1 MLADYNNYLTH
12 IDYEAL
18 WGFSVELAAKW
29 EPQSL
34 IVFDRSVIHSSC
46 HFANKE
52 LQNKL
57 FLTIAL
63 AFSFVLVA
71 QENADGEPTTI
82 QGLLQLVE
90 EGRTSEQTVNA
101 QREADFLANKNQQ
114 AAKLA
119 REKRELAR
127 QEKIAD
133 ELETEYKKNDAIL
146 VVKEAAYK
154 KELGSLVELFGHLQS
169 SAGEAAVQFSGSLTS
184 PQFGLERVNFLNDLT
199 SKMSETT
206 ELPTIRE
213 IEGLWYELQREMV
226 ASGQV
231 VSFDT
236 TVVDVDGESST
247 CKVTRVGLFN
257 AVCDGKYLEYVSATG
272 QFAFLPRQPAGRY
285 TKTAKSVGNAE
296 VGEQVRFGIDPTGP
310 TGGSLLANLIQTPSI
325 MERAQQG
332 REVGY
337 AIIFVGLIAVIFAFY
352 KLYSL
357 YMISTAVKKQANNK
371 ALDAANPLGRVL
383 KVGQDHFN
391 KDIDTLELKLAEAIM
406 AERPAIERWIG
417 AVRIISVVAP
427 LAGLLGTVTGMIVT
441 FQMITLYG
449 TGDPKLMAGGIS
461 QALVTTVLG
470 LLVAIP
476 TTLLHSFTAS
486 SAKGIISV
494 LEEQSTGILAERAE
508 GS

>member
-1 MLADYNNYLTH
+1 MKKYLS
-12 IDYEAL
+12 IL
-18 WGFSVELAAKW
+18 
-29 EPQSL
+29 
-34 IVFDRSVIHSSC
+34 
-46 HFANKE
+46 
-52 LQNKL
+52 
-57 FLTIAL
+57 
-63 AFSFVLVA
+63 FVLSLTLNTFVVA
-71 QENADGEPTTI
+71 QESEGDEAEISTVEA
-82 QGLLQLVE
+82 LLQLVK
-90 EGRTSEQTVNA
+90 EGKTKEQSANA
-101 QREADFLANKNQQ
+101 DREAKFMANKNEQ
-114 AAKLA
+114 AALLA
-119 REKRELAR
+119 AEKRELAR
-127 QEKIAD
+127 QERIAD
-133 ELETEYKKNDAIL
+133 QLEAEYKKNEEIL
-146 VVKEAAYK
+146 RVKEEAYQ

-169 SAGEAAVQFSGSLTS
+169 SAGEAAVQFSGSLTG
-184 PQFGLERVNFLNDLT
+184 PQYGLERVDFLNELT

-226 ASGQV
+226 ASGKV

-236 TVVDVDGESST
+236 TVIDVDGESST
-247 CKVTRVGLFN
+247 CNVTRVGLFN
-257 AVCDGKYLEYVSATG
+257 AVCDGKYLEYVAATG
-272 QFAFLPRQPAGRY
+272 QYAFLPRQPAGRF
-285 TKTAKSVGNAE
+285 TKTAKSVGNAD
-296 VGEQVRFGIDPTGP
+296 VGEQVRFGVDPTGP
-310 TGGSLLANLIQTPSI
+310 TGGSLLANLIQTPSLA
-325 MERAQQG
+325 ERAAQG

-337 AIIFVGLIAVIFAFY
+337 AIIFVGLIGIGLAFW
-352 KLYSL
+352 KLWSL
-357 YMISTAVKKQANNK
+357 YVLGKAVRAQAGSK
-371 ALDAANPLGRVL
+371 TLDVRNPLGRVL
-383 KVGQDHFN
+383 KIGEENFK

-406 AERPAIERWIG
+406 AERPSIERGIG

>member
-1 MLADYNNYLTH
+1 MKKYLS
-12 IDYEAL
+12 IL
-18 WGFSVELAAKW
+18 
-29 EPQSL
+29 
-34 IVFDRSVIHSSC
+34 
-46 HFANKE
+46 
-52 LQNKL
+52 
-57 FLTIAL
+57 
-63 AFSFVLVA
+63 FVLSLTLNTFVFA
-71 QENADGEPTTI
+71 QESEGDEAEISTVEA
-82 QGLLQLVE
+82 LLQLVK
-90 EGRTSEQTVNA
+90 EGKTKEQSENA
-101 QREADFLANKNQQ
+101 DREAKFMANKNEQ
-114 AAKLA
+114 AAILA
-119 REKRELAR
+119 AEKRELAR
-127 QEKIAD
+127 QERIAD
-133 ELETEYKKNDAIL
+133 QLEAEYKKNEEIL
-146 VVKEAAYK
+146 RVKEEAYQ

-184 PQFGLERVNFLNDLT
+184 PQYGIERVDFLNELT

-236 TVVDVDGESST
+236 TVIDVDGESST
-247 CKVTRVGLFN
+247 CNVTRVGLFN
-257 AVCDGKYLEYVSATG
+257 AVCDGKYLEYVAATG
-272 QFAFLPRQPAGRY
+272 QYAFLPRQPAGRF
-285 TKTAKSVGNAE
+285 TKTAKSVGNADA
-296 VGEQVRFGIDPTGP
+296 GEQVRFGVDPTGP
-310 TGGSLLANLIQTPSI
+310 TGGSLLANLIQTPSLA
-325 MERAQQG
+325 ERAAQG

-337 AIIFVGLIAVIFAFY
+337 AIIFVGLIGIGLAFW
-352 KLYSL
+352 KLWSL
-357 YMISTAVKKQANNK
+357 YVLGKAVRAQAGSK
-371 ALDAANPLGRVL
+371 TLDVRNPLGRVL
-383 KVGQDHFN
+383 KVGEENFK

-406 AERPAIERWIG
+406 AERPSIERGIG

>member
-1 MLADYNNYLTH
+1 MKKYLS
-12 IDYEAL
+12 IL
-18 WGFSVELAAKW
+18 
-29 EPQSL
+29 
-34 IVFDRSVIHSSC
+34 
-46 HFANKE
+46 
-52 LQNKL
+52 
-57 FLTIAL
+57 
-63 AFSFVLVA
+63 FVLSLTLNTFVFA
-71 QENADGEPTTI
+71 QESEGDEAEISTVEA
-82 QGLLQLVE
+82 LLQLVK
-90 EGRTSEQTVNA
+90 EGKTREQSENA
-101 QREADFLANKNQQ
+101 DREAKFMANKNEQ
-114 AAKLA
+114 AAILA
-119 REKRELAR
+119 AEKRELAR
-127 QEKIAD
+127 QERIAD
-133 ELETEYKKNDAIL
+133 QLEAEYKKNEEIL
-146 VVKEAAYK
+146 RVKEEAYQ

-184 PQFGLERVNFLNDLT
+184 PQYGLERVDFLNELT

-236 TVVDVDGESST
+236 TVIDVDGESST
-247 CKVTRVGLFN
+247 CNVTRVGLFN
-257 AVCDGKYLEYVSATG
+257 AVCDGKYLEYVASTG
-272 QFAFLPRQPAGRY
+272 QYAFLPRQPAGRF
-285 TKTAKSVGNAE
+285 TKTAKSVGNADA
-296 VGEQVRFGIDPTGP
+296 GEQVRFGVDPTGP
-310 TGGSLLANLIQTPSI
+310 TGGSLLANLIQTPSLA
-325 MERAQQG
+325 ERAAQG

-337 AIIFVGLIAVIFAFY
+337 AIIFVGLIGIGLAFW
-352 KLYSL
+352 KLWSL
-357 YMISTAVKKQANNK
+357 YVLGKAVRAQAGSK
-371 ALDAANPLGRVL
+371 TLDVRNPLGRVL
-383 KVGQDHFN
+383 KVGEENFK

-406 AERPAIERWIG
+406 AERPSIERGIG

>member
-1 MLADYNNYLTH
+1 MKKYLS
-12 IDYEAL
+12 IL
-18 WGFSVELAAKW
+18 
-29 EPQSL
+29 
-34 IVFDRSVIHSSC
+34 
-46 HFANKE
+46 
-52 LQNKL
+52 
-57 FLTIAL
+57 
-63 AFSFVLVA
+63 FVLSLTLNTFVVA
-71 QENADGEPTTI
+71 QESEGDEAEISTVEA
-82 QGLLQLVE
+82 LLQLVK
-90 EGRTSEQTVNA
+90 EGKTREQSENA
-101 QREADFLANKNQQ
+101 DREAKFMANKNEQ
-114 AAKLA
+114 AAILA
-119 REKRELAR
+119 AEKRELAR
-127 QEKIAD
+127 QERIAD
-133 ELETEYKKNDAIL
+133 QLEAEYKKNEEIL
-146 VVKEAAYK
+146 RVKEEAYQ

-184 PQFGLERVNFLNDLT
+184 PQYGLERVDFLNELT

-236 TVVDVDGESST
+236 TVIDVDGESST
-247 CKVTRVGLFN
+247 CNVTRVGLFN
-257 AVCDGKYLEYVSATG
+257 AVCDGKYLEYVAATG
-272 QFAFLPRQPAGRY
+272 QYAFLPRQPAGRF
-285 TKTAKSVGNAE
+285 TKTAKSVGNADA
-296 VGEQVRFGIDPTGP
+296 GEQVRFGVDPTGP
-310 TGGSLLANLIQTPSI
+310 TGGSLLANLIQTPSLA
-325 MERAQQG
+325 ERAAQG

-337 AIIFVGLIAVIFAFY
+337 AIIFVGLIGIGLAFW
-352 KLYSL
+352 KLWSL
-357 YMISTAVKKQANNK
+357 YVLGKAVRTQAGSK
-371 ALDAANPLGRVL
+371 TLDVRNPLGRVL
-383 KVGQDHFN
+383 KVGEENFN

-406 AERPAIERWIG
+406 AERPSIERGIG

>member
-1 MLADYNNYLTH
+1 MRKYLSILFVLSLSFNSFVFAQESEEETAE
-12 IDYEAL
+12 ISTVEAL
-18 WGFSVELAAKW
+18 LNLVKQGKTE
-29 EPQSL
+29 EQS
-34 IVFDRSVIHSSC
+34 
-46 HFANKE
+46 
-52 LQNKL
+52 
-57 FLTIAL
+57 
-63 AFSFVLVA
+63 
-71 QENADGEPTTI
+71 ENTK
-82 QGLLQLVE
+82 
-90 EGRTSEQTVNA
+90 
-101 QREADFLANKNQQ
+101 REARFMANKNKQ
-114 AAKLA
+114 AEILA
-119 REKRELAR
+119 AEKRELAR
-127 QEKIAD
+127 QERIAD
-133 ELETEYKKNDAIL
+133 QLEAEYKKNEEIL
-146 VVKEAAYK
+146 RVKEEAYQ

-184 PQFGLERVNFLNDLT
+184 PQYGLDRVDFLNLLT

-236 TVVDVDGESST
+236 TVIDVDGESST
-247 CKVTRVGLFN
+247 CNVTRVGLFN
-257 AVCDGKYLEYVSATG
+257 AVCDGKYLEYVAATG
-272 QFAFLPRQPAGRY
+272 QYAFLPRQPAGRF
-285 TKTAKSVGNAE
+285 TKTAKSVGNADA
-296 VGEQVRFGIDPTGP
+296 GEQVRFGVDPTGP
-310 TGGSLLANLIQTPSI
+310 TGGSLLANLIQTPSLA
-325 MERAQQG
+325 ERAAQG

-337 AIIFVGLIAVIFAFY
+337 AIIFVGLIGIGLAFW
-352 KLYSL
+352 KLWSL
-357 YMISTAVKKQANNK
+357 YVLGKAVRAQAGSK
-371 ALDAANPLGRVL
+371 TLDVRNPLGRVL
-383 KVGQDHFN
+383 KVGEENFK

-406 AERPAIERWIG
+406 AERPSIERGIG

>member
-1 MLADYNNYLTH
+1 MKKYLSILFLLSISFNGFIFAQDAEEEAVEVSTV
-12 IDYEAL
+12 EAL
-18 WGFSVELAAKW
+18 LSLVKEGKTKE
-29 EPQSL
+29 QS
-34 IVFDRSVIHSSC
+34 
-46 HFANKE
+46 
-52 LQNKL
+52 
-57 FLTIAL
+57 
-63 AFSFVLVA
+63 
-71 QENADGEPTTI
+71 ENAK
-82 QGLLQLVE
+82 
-90 EGRTSEQTVNA
+90 
-101 QREADFLANKNQQ
+101 REARFMANKNKQ
-114 AAKLA
+114 AEILA
-119 REKRELAR
+119 AEKRELAR
-127 QEKIAD
+127 QERIAD
-133 ELETEYKKNDAIL
+133 QLEAEYKKNEEIL
-146 VVKEAAYK
+146 RVKETAYQ

-184 PQFGLERVNFLNDLT
+184 AQYGLERVDFLNNLT

-206 ELPTIRE
+206 ELPTIEE
-213 IEGLWYELQREMV
+213 IEGLWYELKREMV

-231 VSFDT
+231 VSFDA

-247 CKVTRVGLFN
+247 CNVTRVGLFN

-272 QFAFLPRQPAGRY
+272 EYAFLPRQPAGRY
-285 TKTAKSVGNAE
+285 TKTAKKIGNADA
-296 VGEQVRFGIDPTGP
+296 GPDPIKFGIDPTGP
-310 TGGSLLANLIQTPSI
+310 TGGSLLANLIQTPSLA
-325 MERAQQG
+325 ERAAQG

-337 AIIFVGLIAVIFAFY
+337 AIIVVGLIGIGLAFW
-352 KLYSL
+352 KLWSL
-357 YMISTAVKKQANNK
+357 YVLGRAVRAQAGSK
-371 ALDAANPLGRVL
+371 TLDVRNPLGRVL
-383 KVGQDHFN
+383 KVGEENFK

-406 AERPAIERWIG
+406 AERPSIERGIG

-508 GS
+508 GK

>member
-1 MLADYNNYLTH
+1 MKKYL
-12 IDYEAL
+12 
-18 WGFSVELAAKW
+18 
-29 EPQSL
+29 SL
-34 IVFDRSVIHSSC
+34 
-46 HFANKE
+46 
-52 LQNKL
+52 L
-57 FLTIAL
+57 
-63 AFSFVLVA
+63 FVLSLTLNTFVVA
-71 QENADGEPTTI
+71 QESEGDEAEISTVEA
-82 QGLLQLVE
+82 LLQLVK
-90 EGRTSEQTVNA
+90 EGKTREQSENA
-101 QREADFLANKNQQ
+101 DREAKFMANKNEQ
-114 AAKLA
+114 AAILA
-119 REKRELAR
+119 AEKRELAR
-127 QEKIAD
+127 QERIAD
-133 ELETEYKKNDAIL
+133 QLEAEYKKNEEIL
-146 VVKEAAYK
+146 RVKEEAYQ

-184 PQFGLERVNFLNDLT
+184 PQYGLERVDFLNELT

-236 TVVDVDGESST
+236 TVIDVDGESST
-247 CKVTRVGLFN
+247 CNVTRVGLFN
-257 AVCDGKYLEYVSATG
+257 AVCDGKYLEYVAATG
-272 QFAFLPRQPAGRY
+272 QYAFLPRQPAGRF
-285 TKTAKSVGNAE
+285 TKTAKSVGNADA
-296 VGEQVRFGIDPTGP
+296 GEQVRFGVDPTGP
-310 TGGSLLANLIQTPSI
+310 TGGSLLANLIQTPSLA
-325 MERAQQG
+325 ERAAQG

-337 AIIFVGLIAVIFAFY
+337 AIIFVGLIGIGLAFW
-352 KLYSL
+352 KLWSL
-357 YMISTAVKKQANNK
+357 YVLGKAVRAQAGSK
-371 ALDAANPLGRVL
+371 TLDVRNPLGRVL
-383 KVGQDHFN
+383 KVGEENFK

-406 AERPAIERWIG
+406 AERPSIERGIG

>member
-1 MLADYNNYLTH
+1 MKKYLS
-12 IDYEAL
+12 IL
-18 WGFSVELAAKW
+18 
-29 EPQSL
+29 
-34 IVFDRSVIHSSC
+34 
-46 HFANKE
+46 
-52 LQNKL
+52 
-57 FLTIAL
+57 
-63 AFSFVLVA
+63 FVLSLTLNTFVFA
-71 QENADGEPTTI
+71 QESEGDEAEISTVEA
-82 QGLLQLVE
+82 LLQLVK
-90 EGRTSEQTVNA
+90 EGKTKEQSENA
-101 QREADFLANKNQQ
+101 DREAKFMANKNEQ
-114 AAKLA
+114 AAILA
-119 REKRELAR
+119 AEKRELAR
-127 QEKIAD
+127 QERIAD
-133 ELETEYKKNDAIL
+133 QLEAEYKKNEEIL
-146 VVKEAAYK
+146 RVKEEAYQ

-184 PQFGLERVNFLNDLT
+184 PQYGLERVDFLNELT

-236 TVVDVDGESST
+236 TVIDVDGESST
-247 CKVTRVGLFN
+247 CNVTRVGLFN
-257 AVCDGKYLEYVSATG
+257 AVCDGKYLEYVAATG
-272 QFAFLPRQPAGRY
+272 QYAFLPRQPAGRF
-285 TKTAKSVGNAE
+285 TKTAKSVGNADA
-296 VGEQVRFGIDPTGP
+296 GEQVRFGVDPTGP
-310 TGGSLLANLIQTPSI
+310 TGGSLLANLIQTPSLA
-325 MERAQQG
+325 ERAAQG

-337 AIIFVGLIAVIFAFY
+337 AIIFVGLIGMGLAFW
-352 KLYSL
+352 KLWSL
-357 YMISTAVKKQANNK
+357 YVLGKAVRAQAGSK
-371 ALDAANPLGRVL
+371 TLDVRNPLGRVL
-383 KVGQDHFN
+383 KVGEENFK

-406 AERPAIERWIG
+406 AERPSIERGIG

>member
-1 MLADYNNYLTH
+1 MKNLYVLPFLILLSLSFFVSAQDNAEETEEVSTV
-12 IDYEAL
+12 EAL
-18 WGFSVELAAKW
+18 LALVKEGKTQEQAANT
-29 EPQSL
+29 
-34 IVFDRSVIHSSC
+34 DR
-46 HFANKE
+46 
-52 LQNKL
+52 
-57 FLTIAL
+57 
-63 AFSFVLVA
+63 
-71 QENADGEPTTI
+71 EN
-82 QGLLQLVE
+82 Q
-90 EGRTSEQTVNA
+90 
-101 QREADFLANKNQQ
+101 FLANRDKQ
-114 AAKLA
+114 ASILA
-119 REKRELAR
+119 AEKRELAR

-133 ELETEYKKNDAIL
+133 TLEAEYKKNEGIL
-146 VVKEAAYK
+146 RVKEDAYK

-169 SAGEAAVQFSGSLTS
+169 SAGEAAVQFSGSLTGA
-184 PQFGLERVNFLNDLT
+184 QYGKERVNFLNNLT
-199 SKMSETT
+199 GKMSETT

-231 VSFDT
+231 VSFT
-236 TVVDVDGESST
+236 TNVIDVDGETSE
-247 CKVTRVGLFN
+247 CNVTRVGLFN
-257 AVCDGKYLEYVSATG
+257 AVCDGKYLEYATSKG
-272 QFAFLPRQPAGRY
+272 QYAFLPRQPAGRY

-406 AERPAIERWIG
+406 AERPKIDSGIG
-417 AVRIISVVAP
+417 FIKIISVIAP

-476 TTLLHSFTAS
+476 TSLLHSFTQS
-486 SAKGIISV
+486 SARGIVSI

-508 GS
+508 TK

>member
-1 MLADYNNYLTH
+1 MKKYLSILFILSLTFNGF
-12 IDYEAL
+12 IFAQESDEETPEVSTVEAL
-18 WGFSVELAAKW
+18 LMLVKEGKTKE
-29 EPQSL
+29 QS
-34 IVFDRSVIHSSC
+34 
-46 HFANKE
+46 
-52 LQNKL
+52 
-57 FLTIAL
+57 
-63 AFSFVLVA
+63 
-71 QENADGEPTTI
+71 EN
-82 QGLLQLVE
+82 
-90 EGRTSEQTVNA
+90 SE
-101 QREADFLANKNQQ
+101 REAKFLANKNKQ
-114 AAKLA
+114 AETLA
-119 REKRELAR
+119 AEKRELAR
-127 QEKIAD
+127 QERIAD
-133 ELETEYKKNDAIL
+133 QLEAEYKKNEDIL
-146 VVKEAAYK
+146 RVKEEAYQ

-213 IEGLWYELQREMV
+213 IEGLWYELQREMI

-236 TVVDVDGESST
+236 TVIDVDGESST

-257 AVCDGKYLEYVSATG
+257 AVCDGKYLEYISASG
-272 QFAFLPRQPAGRY
+272 QYAFLPRQPAGRF
-285 TKTAKSVGNAE
+285 TKTAKKVGNADP
-296 VGEQVRFGIDPTGP
+296 GDQVKFGIDPTGP
-310 TGGSLLANLIQTPSI
+310 TGGSLLANLIQTPSLA
-325 MERAQQG
+325 ERAAQG
-332 REVGY
+332 REVGF
-337 AIIFVGLIAVIFAFY
+337 AIIFVGLIGIGIAFW
-352 KLYSL
+352 KLWSL
-357 YMISTAVKKQANNK
+357 FVLGKAVKAQSGSKT
-371 ALDAANPLGRVL
+371 LDVRNPLGRVL
-383 KVGQDHFN
+383 KVGEENFK

-406 AERPAIERWIG
+406 AERPSIERGIG

-441 FQMITLYG
+441 FQMITLFG

-508 GS
+508 GK

>member
-1 MLADYNNYLTH
+1 MKKYLS
-12 IDYEAL
+12 IL
-18 WGFSVELAAKW
+18 
-29 EPQSL
+29 
-34 IVFDRSVIHSSC
+34 
-46 HFANKE
+46 
-52 LQNKL
+52 
-57 FLTIAL
+57 
-63 AFSFVLVA
+63 FVLSLTFNTFVFA
-71 QENADGEPTTI
+71 QESEGDEAEISTVEA
-82 QGLLQLVE
+82 LLQLVK
-90 EGRTSEQTVNA
+90 EGKTKEQSENA
-101 QREADFLANKNQQ
+101 DREAKFMANKNEQ
-114 AAKLA
+114 AAILA
-119 REKRELAR
+119 AEKRELAR
-127 QEKIAD
+127 QERIAD
-133 ELETEYKKNDAIL
+133 QLEAEYKKNEEIL
-146 VVKEAAYK
+146 RVKEEAYQ

-184 PQFGLERVNFLNDLT
+184 PQYGLERVDFLNELT

-236 TVVDVDGESST
+236 TVIDVDGESST
-247 CKVTRVGLFN
+247 CNVTRVGLFN
-257 AVCDGKYLEYVSATG
+257 AVCDGKYLEYVAATG
-272 QFAFLPRQPAGRY
+272 QYAFLPRQPAGRF
-285 TKTAKSVGNAE
+285 TKTAKSVGNADA
-296 VGEQVRFGIDPTGP
+296 GEQVRFGVDPTGP
-310 TGGSLLANLIQTPSI
+310 TGGSLLANLIQTPSLA
-325 MERAQQG
+325 ERAAQG

-337 AIIFVGLIAVIFAFY
+337 AIIFVGLIGIGLAFW
-352 KLYSL
+352 KLWSL
-357 YMISTAVKKQANNK
+357 YVLGKAVRAQAGSK
-371 ALDAANPLGRVL
+371 TLDVRNPLGRVL
-383 KVGQDHFN
+383 KVGEENFK

-406 AERPAIERWIG
+406 AERPSIERGIG

>member
-1 MLADYNNYLTH
+1 MKKYLS
-12 IDYEAL
+12 IL
-18 WGFSVELAAKW
+18 
-29 EPQSL
+29 
-34 IVFDRSVIHSSC
+34 
-46 HFANKE
+46 
-52 LQNKL
+52 
-57 FLTIAL
+57 
-63 AFSFVLVA
+63 FVLSLTLNTFVVA
-71 QENADGEPTTI
+71 QESEGDEAEISTVEA
-82 QGLLQLVE
+82 LLQLVK
-90 EGRTSEQTVNA
+90 EGKTKEQSENA
-101 QREADFLANKNQQ
+101 DREAKFMANKNEQ
-114 AAKLA
+114 AAILA
-119 REKRELAR
+119 AEKRELAR
-127 QEKIAD
+127 QERIAD
-133 ELETEYKKNDAIL
+133 QLEAEYKKNEEIL
-146 VVKEAAYK
+146 RVKEEAYQ

-184 PQFGLERVNFLNDLT
+184 PQYGLERVDFLNELT

-236 TVVDVDGESST
+236 TVIDVDGESST
-247 CKVTRVGLFN
+247 CNVTRVGLFN
-257 AVCDGKYLEYVSATG
+257 AVCDGKYLEYVAATG
-272 QFAFLPRQPAGRY
+272 QYAFLPRQPAGRF
-285 TKTAKSVGNAE
+285 TKTAKSVGNADA
-296 VGEQVRFGIDPTGP
+296 GEQVRFGVDPTGP
-310 TGGSLLANLIQTPSI
+310 TGGSLLANLIQTPSLA
-325 MERAQQG
+325 ERAAQG

-337 AIIFVGLIAVIFAFY
+337 ANIFVGLIGIGLAFW
-352 KLYSL
+352 KLWSL
-357 YMISTAVKKQANNK
+357 YVLGKAVRAQAGSK
-371 ALDAANPLGRVL
+371 TLDVRNPLGRVL
-383 KVGQDHFN
+383 KVGEENFK

-406 AERPAIERWIG
+406 AERPSIERGIG

>member
-1 MLADYNNYLTH
+1 MKKYLP
-12 IDYEAL
+12 IL
-18 WGFSVELAAKW
+18 
-29 EPQSL
+29 
-34 IVFDRSVIHSSC
+34 
-46 HFANKE
+46 
-52 LQNKL
+52 
-57 FLTIAL
+57 
-63 AFSFVLVA
+63 FVLSLTLNTFIFA
-71 QENADGEPTTI
+71 QESESNEAEISTVEA
-82 QGLLQLVE
+82 LLQLVK
-90 EGRTSEQTVNA
+90 EGKTKEQSANA
-101 QREADFLANKNQQ
+101 EREAKFMANKNEQ
-114 AAKLA
+114 AAILA
-119 REKRELAR
+119 AEKRELAR
-127 QEKIAD
+127 QERIAD
-133 ELETEYKKNDAIL
+133 QLEAEYKKNEEIL
-146 VVKEAAYK
+146 RVKEEAYQ

-184 PQFGLERVNFLNDLT
+184 PQYGLERVDFLNELT

-236 TVVDVDGESST
+236 TVIDVDGESST
-247 CKVTRVGLFN
+247 CNVTRVGLFN
-257 AVCDGKYLEYVSATG
+257 AVCDGKYLEYVAATG
-272 QFAFLPRQPAGRY
+272 QYAFLPRQPAGRF
-285 TKTAKSVGNAE
+285 TKTAKSVGNAD
-296 VGEQVRFGIDPTGP
+296 VGEQVRFGVDPTGP
-310 TGGSLLANLIQTPSI
+310 TGGSLLANLIQTPSLA
-325 MERAQQG
+325 ERAAQG

-337 AIIFVGLIAVIFAFY
+337 AIIFVGLIGIGLAFW
-352 KLYSL
+352 KLWSL
-357 YMISTAVKKQANNK
+357 YVLGKAVRAQAGSK
-371 ALDAANPLGRVL
+371 TLDVRNPLGRVL
-383 KVGQDHFN
+383 KVGEENFK
-391 KDIDTLELKLAEAIM
+391 KDIYTLELKLAEAIL
-406 AERPAIERWIG
+406 AERPSIERGIG

>member
-1 MLADYNNYLTH
+1 MKNYLSILFLLSLT
-12 IDYEAL
+12 INTIFAQDSEGEETEISTVEAL
-18 WGFSVELAAKW
+18 LMLVKEGKTKE
-29 EPQSL
+29 QS
-34 IVFDRSVIHSSC
+34 
-46 HFANKE
+46 A
-52 LQNKL
+52 
-57 FLTIAL
+57 
-63 AFSFVLVA
+63 
-71 QENADGEPTTI
+71 NAD
-82 QGLLQLVE
+82 
-90 EGRTSEQTVNA
+90 
-101 QREADFLANKNQQ
+101 REAQFMANKNKQ
-114 AAKLA
+114 AEILA
-119 REKRELAR
+119 AEKRELAR
-127 QEKIAD
+127 QERIAD
-133 ELETEYKKNDAIL
+133 QLEAEYKKNEDIL
-146 VVKEAAYK
+146 RVKEEAYQ

-184 PQFGLERVNFLNDLT
+184 PQYGVERVDFLNNLT

-236 TVVDVDGESST
+236 TVIDVDGESST
-247 CKVTRVGLFN
+247 CNVTRVGLFN
-257 AVCDGKYLEYVSATG
+257 AVCDGKYLEYVAASG
-272 QFAFLPRQPAGRY
+272 QYAFLPRQPAGRY
-285 TKTAKSVGNAE
+285 TKTAKNVGNAD
-296 VGEQVRFGIDPTGP
+296 VGEQVRFGVDPTGP
-310 TGGSLLANLIQTPSI
+310 TGGSLLANLIQTPSLA
-325 MERAQQG
+325 ERAAQG

-337 AIIFVGLIAVIFAFY
+337 AIIFVGLIGIGLAFW

-357 YMISTAVKKQANNK
+357 YILGKAVRAQAGSK
-371 ALDAANPLGRVL
+371 TLDVRNPLGRVL
-383 KVGQDHFN
+383 KVGEENFK

-406 AERPAIERWIG
+406 AERPSIERGIS

>member
-1 MLADYNNYLTH
+1 MKKYLS
-12 IDYEAL
+12 IL
-18 WGFSVELAAKW
+18 
-29 EPQSL
+29 
-34 IVFDRSVIHSSC
+34 
-46 HFANKE
+46 
-52 LQNKL
+52 
-57 FLTIAL
+57 
-63 AFSFVLVA
+63 FVLSLTLNTFVFA
-71 QENADGEPTTI
+71 QESEGDEAEISTVEA
-82 QGLLQLVE
+82 LLQLVK
-90 EGRTSEQTVNA
+90 EGKTKEQSANA
-101 QREADFLANKNQQ
+101 DREAKFMANKNEQ
-114 AAKLA
+114 AAILA
-119 REKRELAR
+119 AEKRELAR
-127 QEKIAD
+127 QERIAD
-133 ELETEYKKNDAIL
+133 QLEAEYKKNEEIL
-146 VVKEAAYK
+146 RVKEEAYQ

-184 PQFGLERVNFLNDLT
+184 PQYGLERVDFLNELT

-236 TVVDVDGESST
+236 TVIDVDGESST
-247 CKVTRVGLFN
+247 CNVTRVGLFN
-257 AVCDGKYLEYVSATG
+257 AVCDGKYLEYVAATG
-272 QFAFLPRQPAGRY
+272 QYAFLPRQPVGRF
-285 TKTAKSVGNAE
+285 TKTAKSVGNAD
-296 VGEQVRFGIDPTGP
+296 VGEQVRFGVDPTGP
-310 TGGSLLANLIQTPSI
+310 TGGSLLANLIQTPSLA
-325 MERAQQG
+325 ERAAQG

-337 AIIFVGLIAVIFAFY
+337 AIIFVGLIGIGLAFW
-352 KLYSL
+352 KLWSL
-357 YMISTAVKKQANNK
+357 YVLGKAVRAQAGSK
-371 ALDAANPLGRVL
+371 TLDVRNPLGRVL
-383 KVGQDHFN
+383 KVGEENFK

-406 AERPAIERWIG
+406 AERPSIERGIG

>member
-1 MLADYNNYLTH
+1 MKKYLS
-12 IDYEAL
+12 IL
-18 WGFSVELAAKW
+18 
-29 EPQSL
+29 
-34 IVFDRSVIHSSC
+34 
-46 HFANKE
+46 
-52 LQNKL
+52 
-57 FLTIAL
+57 
-63 AFSFVLVA
+63 FVLSLTLNTFVVA
-71 QENADGEPTTI
+71 QESEGDEAEISTVEA
-82 QGLLQLVE
+82 LLQLVK
-90 EGRTSEQTVNA
+90 EGKTKEQSENA
-101 QREADFLANKNQQ
+101 DREAKFMANKNEQ
-114 AAKLA
+114 AAILA
-119 REKRELAR
+119 AEKRELAR
-127 QEKIAD
+127 QERIAD
-133 ELETEYKKNDAIL
+133 QLEAEYKKNEEIL
-146 VVKEAAYK
+146 RVKEEAYQ

-184 PQFGLERVNFLNDLT
+184 PQYGLERVDFLNELT

-236 TVVDVDGESST
+236 TVIDVDGESST
-247 CKVTRVGLFN
+247 CNVTRVGLFN
-257 AVCDGKYLEYVSATG
+257 AVCDGKYLEYVAATG
-272 QFAFLPRQPAGRY
+272 QYAFLPRQPAGRF
-285 TKTAKSVGNAE
+285 TKTAKSVGNAD
-296 VGEQVRFGIDPTGP
+296 VGEQVRFGVDPTGP
-310 TGGSLLANLIQTPSI
+310 TGGSLLANLIQTPSLA
-325 MERAQQG
+325 ERAAQG

-337 AIIFVGLIAVIFAFY
+337 AIIFVGLIGIGLAFW
-352 KLYSL
+352 KLWSL
-357 YMISTAVKKQANNK
+357 YVLGKAVRAQAGSK
-371 ALDAANPLGRVL
+371 TLDVRNPLGRVL
-383 KVGQDHFN
+383 KVGEENFK

-406 AERPAIERWIG
+406 AERPSIERGIG

>member
-1 MLADYNNYLTH
+1 MKKYLS
-12 IDYEAL
+12 IL
-18 WGFSVELAAKW
+18 
-29 EPQSL
+29 
-34 IVFDRSVIHSSC
+34 
-46 HFANKE
+46 
-52 LQNKL
+52 
-57 FLTIAL
+57 
-63 AFSFVLVA
+63 FVLSLTLNTFVVA
-71 QENADGEPTTI
+71 QESEGDEAEISTVEA
-82 QGLLQLVE
+82 LLQLVK
-90 EGRTSEQTVNA
+90 EGKTKEQSANA
-101 QREADFLANKNQQ
+101 DREAKFMANKNEQ
-114 AAKLA
+114 AAILA
-119 REKRELAR
+119 AEKRELAR
-127 QEKIAD
+127 QERIAD
-133 ELETEYKKNDAIL
+133 QLEAEYKKNEEIL
-146 VVKEAAYK
+146 RVKEEAYQ

-169 SAGEAAVQFSGSLTS
+169 SAGEAAVQFSGSLTG
-184 PQFGLERVNFLNDLT
+184 PQYGLERVDFLNELT

-226 ASGQV
+226 ASGKV

-236 TVVDVDGESST
+236 TVIDVDGESST
-247 CKVTRVGLFN
+247 CNVTRVGLFN
-257 AVCDGKYLEYVSATG
+257 AVCDGKYLEYVAATG
-272 QFAFLPRQPAGRY
+272 QYAFLPRQPAGRF
-285 TKTAKSVGNAE
+285 TKTAKSVGDADA
-296 VGEQVRFGIDPTGP
+296 GEQVRFGIDPTGP
-310 TGGSLLANLIQTPSI
+310 TGGSLLANLIQTPSLA
-325 MERAQQG
+325 ERAAQG

-337 AIIFVGLIAVIFAFY
+337 AIIFVGLIGIGLAFW
-352 KLYSL
+352 KLWSL
-357 YMISTAVKKQANNK
+357 YVLGKAVRAQAGSK
-371 ALDAANPLGRVL
+371 TLDIRNPLGRVL
-383 KVGQDHFN
+383 KIGEENFK

-406 AERPAIERWIG
+406 AERPSIERGIG

>member
-1 MLADYNNYLTH
+1 MKKYLS
-12 IDYEAL
+12 IL
-18 WGFSVELAAKW
+18 
-29 EPQSL
+29 
-34 IVFDRSVIHSSC
+34 
-46 HFANKE
+46 
-52 LQNKL
+52 
-57 FLTIAL
+57 
-63 AFSFVLVA
+63 FVLTLTLNTFVFA
-71 QENADGEPTTI
+71 QDEGEETEISTVEA
-82 QGLLQLVE
+82 LLQLVK
-90 EGRTSEQTVNA
+90 EGKTKEQSANA
-101 QREADFLANKNQQ
+101 DREAKFMANKNEQ
-114 AAKLA
+114 AAILA
-119 REKRELAR
+119 AEKRELAR
-127 QEKIAD
+127 QERIAD
-133 ELETEYKKNDAIL
+133 QLEAEYKKNEEIL
-146 VVKEAAYK
+146 RVKEEAYQ

-184 PQFGLERVNFLNDLT
+184 PQYGLERVDFLNDLT

-236 TVVDVDGESST
+236 TVIDVDGESST
-247 CKVTRVGLFN
+247 CNVTRVGLFN
-257 AVCDGKYLEYVSATG
+257 AVCDGKYLEYVAATG
-272 QFAFLPRQPAGRY
+272 QYAFLPRQPAGRF
-285 TKTAKSVGNAE
+285 TKTAKSVGNADT
-296 VGEQVRFGIDPTGP
+296 GEQVRVGVDPTGP
-310 TGGSLLANLIQTPSI
+310 TGGSLLANLIQTPSLA
-325 MERAQQG
+325 ERAAQG

-337 AIIFVGLIAVIFAFY
+337 AIIFVGLIGIGLAFW
-352 KLYSL
+352 KLWSL
-357 YMISTAVKKQANNK
+357 YVLGKAVRAQAGSK
-371 ALDAANPLGRVL
+371 TLDVRNPLGRVL
-383 KVGQDHFN
+383 KVGEENFK

-406 AERPAIERWIG
+406 AERPSIERGIG

>member
-1 MLADYNNYLTH
+1 MKKYLS
-12 IDYEAL
+12 IL
-18 WGFSVELAAKW
+18 
-29 EPQSL
+29 
-34 IVFDRSVIHSSC
+34 
-46 HFANKE
+46 
-52 LQNKL
+52 
-57 FLTIAL
+57 
-63 AFSFVLVA
+63 FVLSLTLNTFVFA
-71 QENADGEPTTI
+71 QESEGDEVEISTVEA
-82 QGLLQLVE
+82 LLQLVK
-90 EGRTSEQTVNA
+90 EGKTKEQSANA
-101 QREADFLANKNQQ
+101 DREAKFMANKNEQ
-114 AAKLA
+114 AAILA
-119 REKRELAR
+119 AEKRELAR
-127 QEKIAD
+127 QERIAD
-133 ELETEYKKNDAIL
+133 QLEAEYKKNEEIL
-146 VVKEAAYK
+146 RVKEEAYQ

-184 PQFGLERVNFLNDLT
+184 PQYGLERVDFLNELT

-236 TVVDVDGESST
+236 TVIDVDGESST
-247 CKVTRVGLFN
+247 CNVTRVGLFN
-257 AVCDGKYLEYVSATG
+257 AVCDGKYLEYVAATG
-272 QFAFLPRQPAGRY
+272 QYAFLPRQPAGRF
-285 TKTAKSVGNAE
+285 TKTAKSVGNAD
-296 VGEQVRFGIDPTGP
+296 VGEQVRFGVDPTGP
-310 TGGSLLANLIQTPSI
+310 TGGSLLANLIQTPSLA
-325 MERAQQG
+325 ERAAQG

-337 AIIFVGLIAVIFAFY
+337 AIIFVGLIGIGLAFW
-352 KLYSL
+352 KLWSL
-357 YMISTAVKKQANNK
+357 YVLGKAVRAQAGSK
-371 ALDAANPLGRVL
+371 TLDVRNPLGRVL
-383 KVGQDHFN
+383 KVGEENFK

-406 AERPAIERWIG
+406 AERPSIERGIG

>member
-1 MLADYNNYLTH
+1 MKNLLS
-12 IDYEAL
+12 II
-18 WGFSVELAAKW
+18 FVI
-29 EPQSL
+29 SL
-34 IVFDRSVIHSSC
+34 SLSAIV
-46 HFANKE
+46 
-52 LQNKL
+52 
-57 FLTIAL
+57 T
-63 AFSFVLVA
+63 A
-71 QENADGEPTTI
+71 QESDNAEAPEVSTV
-82 QGLLQLVE
+82 QELLMLVK
-90 EGRTSEQTVNA
+90 EGKTKEQTENSK
-101 QREADFLANKNQQ
+101 REAEFLANKNKQ
-114 AAKLA
+114 AEILA
-119 REKRELAR
+119 AEKRELAR
-127 QEKIAD
+127 QERIAD
-133 ELETEYKKNDAIL
+133 QLEAEYKKNEEIL
-146 VVKEAAYK
+146 RVKEEAYQ

-184 PQFGLERVNFLNDLT
+184 AQFGTERVDFLNNLT

-213 IEGLWYELQREMV
+213 IEGLWFELQREMA
-226 ASGQV
+226 ASGEV

-236 TVVDVDGESST
+236 TVVDVDGETST
-247 CKVTRVGLFN
+247 CNVTRVGLFN
-257 AVCDGKYLEYVSATG
+257 AVCDGKYLEYVAATG
-272 QFAFLPRQPAGRY
+272 QYAFLPRQPAGRF
-285 TKTAKSVGNAE
+285 TKTANKVGDAE
-296 VGEQVRFGIDPTGP
+296 VGEQVKYGIDPTGP
-310 TGGSLLANLIQTPSI
+310 TGGSLLANLIQTPSLA
-325 MERAQQG
+325 ERAAQG

-337 AIIFVGLIAVIFAFY
+337 AIIFVGLIGIGLAFW
-352 KLYSL
+352 KLWSL
-357 YMISTAVKKQANNK
+357 YVLGKAVRAQAGSQT
-371 ALDAANPLGRVL
+371 LDVRNPLGRVL
-383 KVGQDHFN
+383 KVGEENFK

-406 AERPAIERWIG
+406 AERPSIERGIG

>member
-1 MLADYNNYLTH
+1 MKKYLS
-12 IDYEAL
+12 IL
-18 WGFSVELAAKW
+18 
-29 EPQSL
+29 
-34 IVFDRSVIHSSC
+34 
-46 HFANKE
+46 
-52 LQNKL
+52 
-57 FLTIAL
+57 
-63 AFSFVLVA
+63 FVLTLTLNTFVFA
-71 QENADGEPTTI
+71 QDEGEETEISTVEA
-82 QGLLQLVE
+82 LLQLVK
-90 EGRTSEQTVNA
+90 EGKTKEQSANA
-101 QREADFLANKNQQ
+101 DREAKFMANKNEQ
-114 AAKLA
+114 AAILA
-119 REKRELAR
+119 AEKRELAR
-127 QEKIAD
+127 QERIAD
-133 ELETEYKKNDAIL
+133 QLEAEYKKNEEIL
-146 VVKEAAYK
+146 RVKEEAYQ

-184 PQFGLERVNFLNDLT
+184 PQYGLERVDFLNDLT

-236 TVVDVDGESST
+236 TVIDVDGESST
-247 CKVTRVGLFN
+247 CNVTRVGLFN
-257 AVCDGKYLEYVSATG
+257 AVCDGKYLEYVAATG
-272 QFAFLPRQPAGRY
+272 QYAFLPRQPAGRF
-285 TKTAKSVGNAE
+285 TKTAKSVGNADA
-296 VGEQVRFGIDPTGP
+296 GEQVRFGIDPTGP
-310 TGGSLLANLIQTPSI
+310 TGGSLLANLIQTPSLA
-325 MERAQQG
+325 ERAAQG

-337 AIIFVGLIAVIFAFY
+337 AIIFVGLIGIGLAFW
-352 KLYSL
+352 KLWSL
-357 YMISTAVKKQANNK
+357 YVLGKAVRAQAGSK
-371 ALDAANPLGRVL
+371 TLDVRNPLGRVL
-383 KVGQDHFN
+383 KVGEENFK

-406 AERPAIERWIG
+406 AERPSIERGIG

>member
-1 MLADYNNYLTH
+1 MKKYLS
-12 IDYEAL
+12 IL
-18 WGFSVELAAKW
+18 
-29 EPQSL
+29 
-34 IVFDRSVIHSSC
+34 
-46 HFANKE
+46 
-52 LQNKL
+52 
-57 FLTIAL
+57 
-63 AFSFVLVA
+63 FVLSLTLNTFVFA
-71 QENADGEPTTI
+71 QESEGDEAEISTVEA
-82 QGLLQLVE
+82 LLQLVK
-90 EGRTSEQTVNA
+90 EGKTKEQSENA
-101 QREADFLANKNQQ
+101 DREAKFMANKNEQ
-114 AAKLA
+114 AAILA
-119 REKRELAR
+119 AEKRELAR
-127 QEKIAD
+127 QERIAD
-133 ELETEYKKNDAIL
+133 QLEAEYKKNEEIL
-146 VVKEAAYK
+146 RVKEEAYQ

-184 PQFGLERVNFLNDLT
+184 PQYGLDRVDFLNELT

-236 TVVDVDGESST
+236 TVIDVDGESST
-247 CKVTRVGLFN
+247 CNVTRVGLFN
-257 AVCDGKYLEYVSATG
+257 AVCDGKYLEYVAATG
-272 QFAFLPRQPAGRY
+272 QYAFLPRQPAGRF
-285 TKTAKSVGNAE
+285 TKTAKSVGNADA
-296 VGEQVRFGIDPTGP
+296 GEQVRFGVDPTGP
-310 TGGSLLANLIQTPSI
+310 TGGSLLANLIQTPSLA
-325 MERAQQG
+325 ERAAQG

-337 AIIFVGLIAVIFAFY
+337 AIIFVGLIGIGLAFW
-352 KLYSL
+352 KLWSL
-357 YMISTAVKKQANNK
+357 YVLGKAVRTQAGSK
-371 ALDAANPLGRVL
+371 TLDVRNPLGRVL
-383 KVGQDHFN
+383 KVGEENFN

-406 AERPAIERWIG
+406 AERPSIERGIG

>member
-1 MLADYNNYLTH
+1 MRNYLSKFLLALVLSFNVVLFAQDT
-12 IDYEAL
+12 DEEA
-18 WGFSVELAAKW
+18 VEVSTVEQLLMLVKEGKTQEQSANAKREAKFIAEKNNQASILAA
-29 EPQSL
+29 
-34 IVFDRSVIHSSC
+34 
-46 HFANKE
+46 
-52 LQNKL
+52 
-57 FLTIAL
+57 
-63 AFSFVLVA
+63 
-71 QENADGEPTTI
+71 
-82 QGLLQLVE
+82 
-90 EGRTSEQTVNA
+90 
-101 QREADFLANKNQQ
+101 
-114 AAKLA
+114 
-119 REKRELAR
+119 EKRELAR

-133 ELETEYKKNDAIL
+133 QLEAEYKKNEEIL
-146 VVKEAAYK
+146 RVKEEAYQ

-184 PQFGLERVNFLNDLT
+184 AQYGLERVSFLNNLT
-199 SKMSETT
+199 AKMSETT

-213 IEGLWYELQREMV
+213 IEGLWYELQREMA

-231 VSFDT
+231 VSFDS
-236 TVVDVDGESST
+236 TVIDVDGESTT
-247 CKVTRVGLFN
+247 CNVTRVGLFN
-257 AVCDGKYLEYVSATG
+257 AVCDGKYLEYVSSG
-272 QFAFLPRQPAGRY
+272 EYAFLPRQPAGRY
-285 TKTAKSVGNAE
+285 TKTAKNIGNASAGEE
-296 VGEQVRFGIDPTGP
+296 VKFGVDPTGP
-310 TGGSLLANLIQTPSI
+310 TGGSLLANLIQTPSLA
-325 MERAQQG
+325 ERAQQG

-337 AIIFVGLIAVIFAFY
+337 AIITVGLIGIGIAFWKLWSLFVLGKAVRA
-352 KLYSL
+352 
-357 YMISTAVKKQANNK
+357 QAGSK
-371 ALDAANPLGRVL
+371 VLDVRNPLGRVL
-383 KVGQDHFN
+383 KVGEENFK

-406 AERPAIERWIG
+406 SERPSIERGIG

-508 GS
+508 TN